1 MPYLFFIFG
10 CFGLIISGIGLYL
23 PALQQLDV
31 SVVTWMSLQ
40 RNPVV
45 DVIAISLSMLGGLAA
60 VLLISGLCCLWQA
73 RSKHHANILFICLGI
88 SGSAAIG
95 WALKFFI
102 HRPRPDMIEPLVHTY
117 GASFPSA
124 HSLYAAVLAA
134 IAIFIGRQH
143 SQSWIIIWIAS
154 LWWIVMGL
162 SRVYLGA
169 HYPTDV
175 LAGWSIGFIWT
186 GLLWFAF
193 QHTNVFKIK
202 LDNI

>member
-1 MPYLFFIFG
+1 MPYLLFIFG
-10 CFGLIISGIGLYL
+10 CIGLSISCIGLYL
-23 PALQQLDV
+23 PALQQLDL
-31 SVVTWMSLQ
+31 SVVSWMSLQ
-40 RNPVV
+40 RNPVF
-45 DVIAISLSMLGGLAA
+45 DAIALSLSMLGGLAA

-73 RSKHHANILFICLGI
+73 RFKHHANLVFICLGI
-88 SGSAAIG
+88 SGSIVSG
-95 WALKFFI
+95 WVLKFLI
-102 HRPRPDMIEPLVHTY
+102 DRPRPDMIEPLVHTY

-124 HSLYAAVLAA
+124 HSLYAAVLAM

-143 SQSWIIIWIAS
+143 SQSRIIMWVAS
-154 LWWIVMGL
+154 FWWISMGL

-202 LDNI
+202 SNKI